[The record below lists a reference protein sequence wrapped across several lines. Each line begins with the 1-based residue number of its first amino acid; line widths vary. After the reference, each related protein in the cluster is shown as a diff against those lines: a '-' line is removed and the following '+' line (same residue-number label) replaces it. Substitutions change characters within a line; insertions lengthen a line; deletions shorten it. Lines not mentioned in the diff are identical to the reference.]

1 MKDSRPEAVQRKADV
16 LRDGE
21 SSAGGPVAR
30 PRDPRTA
37 TTGTTR
43 PADRRPGWGG
53 RLRDLLL
60 VLVLFALGSGVATAY
75 ATLRIWQ
82 VGGHDGRHAA
92 DAIVVLG
99 TAQYNGR
106 PSPALQARLDH
117 AIALYLEGD
126 APWFITTG
134 GNQPGDW
141 TTEAEVG
148 RKYAI
153 AHGVPAAA
161 ILYENKGGTTYE
173 SMVSVRAIMAAHG
186 LRSAL
191 FVSDRSHMLRV
202 LLLAK
207 DQGIVAWSS
216 PTETSPDDALGAWGK
231 AALHEIGALAQYLLT
246 QQDVRD
252 PDLPADATPAVP
264 ASSAAS
270 ATASPR
276 P

>member
-1 MKDSRPEAVQRKADV
+1 MKDSRPMAVQRGTAV
-16 LRDGE
+16 LRAGD
-21 SSAGGPVAR
+21 SSVAAPGP
-30 PRDPRTA
+30 
-37 TTGTTR
+37 R
-43 PADRRPGWGG
+43 PATRRPGWGS
-53 RLRDLLL
+53 RFRDLLL
-60 VLVLFALGSGVATAY
+60 VILLFALGSGIATAY

-82 VGGHDGRHAA
+82 VGGHDGRHQA

-173 SMVSVRAIMAAHG
+173 SMVSVRALMAAHG
-186 LRSAL
+186 LSSAL

-202 LLLAK
+202 LLLAR

-216 PTETSPDDALGAWGK
+216 PTETSPDDALGAWDN
-231 AALHEIGALAQYLLT
+231 AALHELGAMAQYLLT
-246 QQDVRD
+246 QQDVRV
-252 PDLPADATPAVP
+252 PDLPAGASPAAPSPAVSP
-264 ASSAAS
+264 A
-270 ATASPR
+270 P
-276 P
+276 